1 MRGVVTPVWC
11 RRAVALPA
19 LAVAAVIVCLILRPG
34 GAYAHGGGFD
44 KLGCHNDRKA
54 GNYHCHQGS
63 LAGQYFASKAEA
75 LSALGGAGG
84 QPAVPQSGAP
94 APAIA
99 TGPVPYDRSLY
110 RHWID
115 VDGDCQNTRHEVL
128 IAESQIPVQFDA
140 RGCKVVAGRW
150 YDPYTD
156 QIFTDPRRL
165 DVDHLVPL
173 AETHRSGADVWTSQR
188 RRDYAN
194 DLGHPDTL
202 IAVDAGAN
210 RSKGAN
216 DPAEWLPPN
225 DDYHCEYVAA
235 WVRVKAK
242 WRLQMDGGERAAIAK
257 VRSECE

>member
-1 MRGVVTPVWC
+1 MLRRGM
-11 RRAVALPA
+11 ALPA

-34 GAYAHGGGFD
+34 GAYAHGGGLD
-44 KLGCHNDRKA
+44 KLGCHNDRTA
-54 GNYHCHQGS
+54 GNYHCHQGP
-63 LAGQYFASKAEA
+63 LAGQYFESKAEA

-94 APAIA
+94 DPAIE

-128 IAESQIPVQFDA
+128 IAESQIPVQLDA
-140 RGCKVVAGRW
+140 RGCRVVAGRW

-173 AETHRSGADVWTSQR
+173 AEAHRSGADVWTSQR
-188 RRDYAN
+188 RQDYAN
-194 DLGHPDTL
+194 DLAHLDTL

-210 RSKGAN
+210 RSKGAK
-216 DPAEWLPPN
+216 DPAGWLPPN
-225 DDYHCEYVAA
+225 DNYHCEYVAA
-235 WVRVKAK
+235 WVRVKSK
-242 WRLQMDGGERAAIAK
+242 WQLQMDRGERAAIDK

>member
-1 MRGVVTPVWC
+1 MTPVWC
-11 RRAVALPA
+11 RRGVALPA
-19 LAVAAVIVCLILRPG
+19 LAGAAVIVCLILRPG
-34 GAYAHGGGFD
+34 GAYAHGGGLD
-44 KLGCHNDRKA
+44 KLGCHNDSKA
-54 GNYHCHQGS
+54 GNYHCHQGP
-63 LAGQYFASKAEA
+63 LAGQYFESKAEA
-75 LSALGGAGG
+75 LGALGGGG
-84 QPAVPQSGAP
+84 AQPA
-94 APAIA
+94 IT
-99 TGPVPYDRSLY
+99 TGPAPYDRALY

-115 VDGDCQNTRHEVL
+115 ADSDCQNTRHEVL
-128 IAESQIPVQFDA
+128 IAESQIPVQLDA
-140 RGCKVVAGRW
+140 RGCRVVAGRW

-210 RSKGAN
+210 RSKGAK

-235 WVRVKAK
+235 WMRVKAK
-242 WRLQMDGGERAAIAK
+242 WELQMDRDERAAIDK
-257 VRSECE
+257 VLSECE